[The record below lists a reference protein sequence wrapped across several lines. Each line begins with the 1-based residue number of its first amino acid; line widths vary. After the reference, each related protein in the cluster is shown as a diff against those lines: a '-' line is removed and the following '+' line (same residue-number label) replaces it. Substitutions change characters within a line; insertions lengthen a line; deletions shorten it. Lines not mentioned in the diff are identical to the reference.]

1 MVQLD
6 ERRPSVPLRVK
17 APTSSIVATW
27 RAPLWQRI
35 LFPAVGVAMVA
46 GAFWPYARKPYEPI
60 WVGVAVGAVLV
71 LCALR
76 PKLTLFEDAVY
87 IRGQILSRLIPIEQI
102 AAVEGGYGGLDIW
115 WGDGHF
121 SEASS
126 IGEQTNIDG
135 LPGSDGR
142 RHTIRTLILTTRDAY
157 LKGHGLIAPPDPR
170 EEDERRRREF
180 EERGWVEHNP
190 LLTREANSGD
200 GD

>member
-6 ERRPSVPLRVK
+6 ERRPYVPLRVK
-17 APTSSIVATW
+17 APRSSIVAVW

-35 LFPAVGVAMVA
+35 LFPAVGLAMVA
-46 GAFWPYARKPYEPI
+46 GSVWPYAGEPYEPI
-60 WVGVAVGAVLV
+60 WVGVAVGAVFV
-71 LCALR
+71 IWALR
-76 PKLTLFEDAVY
+76 PKLTVFADAVY
-87 IRGQILSRLIPIEQI
+87 IRGRILSRLIPIEEI
-102 AAVEGGYGGLDIW
+102 AAVEGGYGGLGIW

-157 LKGHGLIAPPDPR
+157 LERHGLIAPPDPR

-180 EERGWVEHNP
+180 KERGWVEHSPP
-190 LLTREANSGD
+190 LTQEANSGD